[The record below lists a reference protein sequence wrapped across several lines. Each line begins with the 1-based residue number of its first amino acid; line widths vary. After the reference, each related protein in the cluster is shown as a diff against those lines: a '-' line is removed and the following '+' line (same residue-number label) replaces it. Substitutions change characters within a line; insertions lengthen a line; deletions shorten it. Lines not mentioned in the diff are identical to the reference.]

1 MAFVGG
7 LMGPYM
13 RPIPIGAS
21 SAMVFSL
28 FVAFAVS
35 PWTALILLKKR
46 ASEDNVEHAE
56 SRLTRL
62 YRKGMATLI
71 GSRRNSGL
79 FFAAPFVLL
88 IAAILFV
95 PLKWVKVKMLPFD
108 NKSEFQV
115 ILDMPK
121 GTSLERTAAVAQQM
135 RDYLRS
141 NGRDLEFRVDA
152 DTHDMVITV
161 REAAS
166 GKVIR
171 QIPNEEALQ
180 MRRYLDEWSGTFL
193 NVTT

>member
-1 MAFVGG
+1 MDTQAVS
-7 LMGPYM
+7 LK
-13 RPIPIGAS
+13 S
-21 SAMVFSL
+21 SA
-28 FVAFAVS
+28 
-35 PWTALILLKKR
+35 P
-46 ASEDNVEHAE
+46 ASEPVA
-56 SRLTRL
+56 
-62 YRKGMATLI
+62 K
-71 GSRRNSGL
+71 SGTSVVPTPR
-79 FFAAPFVLL
+79 AAP
-88 IAAILFV
+88 AA
-95 PLKWVKVKMLPFD
+95 P
-108 NKSEFQV
+108 SQGEAR
-115 ILDMPK
+115 
-121 GTSLERTAAVAQQM
+121 ERMAAVAQQM